1 MLSSEYRHGVDPKN
15 RLFIPSKHREVLTRE
30 DECFVVT
37 AAMRD
42 KCLRIFS
49 MGEWKEYASAYEKF
63 QGKERPKLLR
73 RLYKDMITPT
83 PDSQGRI
90 VLSPALLEYAG
101 ITKNAVIVGCGK
113 YAEIWDE
120 ETYDAMMAEDDSE
133 LDAIMDMVGL
143 Y

>member
-1 MLSSEYRHGVDPKN
+1 
-15 RLFIPSKHREVLTRE
+15 
-30 DECFVVT
+30 
-37 AAMRD
+37 MRD

-90 VLSPALLEYAG
+90 ILTRELLAFAE
-101 ITKNAVIVGCGK
+101 IEKSAVIVGCST
-113 YAEIWDE
+113 YAEIWS
-120 ETYDAMMAEDDSE
+120 AENWQAELEGESADDIRLE
-133 LDAIMDMVGL
+133 LERFGL
-143 Y
+143 